1 MKTLLNNFTW
11 TCQNH
16 KLSLLVTTNNNHV
29 IMKKIYFILF
39 LLLSLATYS
48 QDNAKHYTII
58 VSLDGF
64 RWDYPQI
71 YGTPNLDKMAS
82 IGVKAEKMTPSY
94 PASTFPN
101 HYTLATGLTPDH
113 HGIVNNSFWIKEKDI
128 RYAMGDSITQYNPQ
142 FYGGE
147 PIWITAQKQGVKVG
161 VLYWVGSDIAIK
173 NTYPT
178 YYKKYGKA
186 PFLTLAQRVDSAIA
200 WFQKPENERPQ
211 LIMLYMEEP
220 DHTGHGFGPISKETK
235 NAVHYVDSLVGVL
248 INKIE
253 KLPIASQVNMIVTSD
268 HGMAQ
273 ISNKHWIKI
282 QDHLKP
288 SWYIHIEGSNPTS
301 IFCKSKYK
309 DSILNALNKVSHIK
323 AYKKE
328 EIPQYLHYGTNERI
342 GDIVVCPDCGW
353 QFADIPK
360 NGNGAHGYDP
370 THPNM
375 QVIFRA
381 FGPDFKEKYI
391 SKGFVNTDIY
401 SLLAHL
407 LNIKPAKTDGS
418 LSGVKDLLKQH

>member
-1 MKTLLNNFTW
+1 MRKY
-11 TCQNH
+11 
-16 KLSLLVTTNNNHV
+16 SLV
-29 IMKKIYFILF
+29 LF
-39 LLLSLATYS
+39 LLISLFAFS
-48 QDNAKHYTII
+48 QNTSKHYTII

-64 RWDYPQI
+64 RWDYPQL
-71 YGTPNLDKMAS
+71 YETPNLDKISS
-82 IGVKAEKMTPSY
+82 IGVKAERMLPSY

-101 HYTLATGLTPDH
+101 HYTLATGLVPDH
-113 HGIVNNSFWIKEKDI
+113 HGIVNNSFWLKKNNI
-128 RYAMGDSITQYNPQ
+128 RYAMGDSATQYDPQ

-178 YYKKYGKA
+178 YYKKYGKT
-186 PFLTLAQRVDSAIA
+186 PFLSLAQRVDSAIA

-220 DHTGHGFGPISKETK
+220 DHTGHSFGPISKETGY
-235 NAVHYVDSLVGVL
+235 AVHHVDSLVGVL
-248 INKIE
+248 MSKIKE
-253 KLPIASQVNMIVTSD
+253 LPIASQINMIVTSD

-273 ISNKHWIKI
+273 ISKKRWIKMH
-282 QDHLKP
+282 DYLKP
-288 SWYIHIEGSNPTS
+288 SWYTHTEGSNPTS
-301 IFCKSKYK
+301 IFSRTGCR
-309 DSILNALNKVSHIK
+309 DSILNSLSKIEHIK

-328 EIPQYLHYGTNERI
+328 EMPRSLNYGTNERI

-353 QFADIPK
+353 QFSDIPK

-370 THPNM
+370 NASDM

-381 FGPDFKEKYI
+381 FGPDFKENYI

-407 LNIKPAKTDGS
+407 LNINPEKTDGS
-418 LSGVKDLLKQH
+418 LIGVKDLLK